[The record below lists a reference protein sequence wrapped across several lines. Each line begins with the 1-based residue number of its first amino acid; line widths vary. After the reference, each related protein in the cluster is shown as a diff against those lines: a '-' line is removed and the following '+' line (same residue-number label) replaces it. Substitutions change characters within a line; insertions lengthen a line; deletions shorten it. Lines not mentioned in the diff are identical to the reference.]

1 MSVSLAVQNCI
12 IRQGIHYDVIRH
24 PSTRDSMH
32 TAEAAHI
39 PGDQLAKCVILED
52 ESGFLMAIVPATH
65 RVELG
70 ALRRQLSRR
79 LGLATEEELAGLFT
93 DCQPGAIPPLGTAYA
108 IETVLDESL
117 AECEDIYFEAGD
129 HRTVVR
135 VTGKDFLMLLA
146 GSRRGRFSHHV

>member
-1 MSVSLAVQNCI
+1 MSVSTTVQNCI
-12 IRQGIHYDVIRH
+12 IREGIHYDVIGH

-39 PGDQLAKCVILED
+39 PGDQLAKCVLLED
-52 ESGFLMAIVPATH
+52 ETGFLMAIVPATH

-79 LGLATEEELAGLFT
+79 LGLATEAELGGLFT
-93 DCQPGAIPPLGTAYA
+93 DCQPGAIPPLGMAYG

-129 HRTVVR
+129 HQNVVR
-135 VTGKDFLMLLA
+135 VTGKDFLSLLA

>member
-1 MSVSLAVQNCI
+1 MSVSTTVQNCI
-12 IRQGIHYDVIRH
+12 IREGIHYDVIGH

-39 PGDQLAKCVILED
+39 PGDQLAKCVLLED
-52 ESGFLMAIVPATH
+52 ETGFLMAIVPATH

-79 LGLATEEELAGLFT
+79 LGLATEAELGGLFT
-93 DCQPGAIPPLGTAYA
+93 DCQPGAIPPLGMAYG

-117 AECEDIYFEAGD
+117 TECTDIYFEAGD
-129 HRTVVR
+129 HLNIVR
-135 VTGKDFLMLLA
+135 VTGKDFLKLLV

>member
-1 MSVSLAVQNCI
+1 MSVSTTVQNCI
-12 IRQGIHYDVIRH
+12 IREGIHYDVIGH

-39 PGDQLAKCVILED
+39 PGDQLAKCVLLED
-52 ESGFLMAIVPATH
+52 ETGFLMAIVPATH

-79 LGLATEEELAGLFT
+79 LGLATEAELGGLFT
-93 DCQPGAIPPLGTAYA
+93 DCQPGAIPPLGMAYG

-117 AECEDIYFEAGD
+117 TECTDIYFEAGD
-129 HRTVVR
+129 HLNIVR
-135 VTGKDFLMLLA
+135 VTGKYFLKLLV